1 MASLAN
7 DGTGSGRSTGRAREA
22 ALGGPSIGRDWQM
35 MAPAQLF
42 LDAHPEPA
50 KNSEPYA
57 NSRLQVALDPEVTQ
71 KSDTYGDL
79 PLFEDDRIN

>member
-1 MASLAN
+1 
-7 DGTGSGRSTGRAREA
+7 
-22 ALGGPSIGRDWQM
+22 M

-42 LDAHPEPA
+42 LDAHPEAA

-79 PLFEDDRIN
+79 PLFEDDRVN